1 MQLANRLSK
10 IKPSPTVAV
19 TMRAAELRAS
29 GVDVIGLG
37 AGEPDFATPDV
48 ILDTAH
54 QALNDGKTKYAP
66 PAGIIELRQAII
78 NKFQRENQLTFDISN
93 ITVGSGVKQLLYNAF
108 LVTLNQGDEVIVPA
122 PYWVSYVDQVALC
135 DGAPVVVSCERSEG
149 FKLTPEKLR
158 AAITTK
164 TKWLV
169 LNSPC
174 NPTGAVY
181 SREELTALAVVLRD
195 FPQIQILSDDI
206 YEHIRFTDAPFVTF
220 ANVAPDLKDR
230 ILTMNG
236 VSKTYVMTGFR
247 LGYAAGNK
255 TLIKAM
261 NMINSQTTTSAC
273 TISQW
278 AAVAALAEDYD
289 FLQQHR
295 KIFKHRRDLLLERIN
310 GIDGITCD
318 TPHGA
323 FYIYPE
329 CTELMGRK
337 TPQGKILQ
345 SDEDFAHYLL
355 EQANVAVVHGEAFGL
370 SPYFRI
376 SYAIAE
382 NALQEACV
390 RIKKAVEN
398 LS

>member
-1 MQLANRLSK
+1 MQLAARLSK

-29 GVDVIGLG
+29 GIDVIGLG

-48 ILDTAH
+48 ILDAAH
-54 QALNDGKTKYAP
+54 KALNDGKTKYAP

-78 NKFQRENQLTFDISN
+78 NKFQRENQLTFEPSN

-135 DGAPVVVSCERSEG
+135 DGVPVVVTCERSEG

-158 AAITTK
+158 TAITAK

-181 SREELTALAVVLRD
+181 SHEELTALAVILRE

-206 YEHIRFTDAPFVTF
+206 YEHIRFTDKPFVTM

-261 NMINSQTTTSAC
+261 NMINSQTTTSAS

-278 AAVAALAEDYD
+278 AALAALAEDYD
-289 FLQQHR
+289 FLHQNR
-295 KIFKHRRDLLLERIN
+295 KIFKDRRDLLLERIN
-310 GIDGITCD
+310 GIDGIACD

-329 CTELMGRK
+329 CKELIGRK

-345 SDEDFAHYLL
+345 TDEDFAHYLL
-355 EQANVAVVHGEAFGL
+355 EAGNVAVVHGEAFGL

-376 SYAIAE
+376 SYAIGE
-382 NALQEACV
+382 EALQEACI
-390 RIKKAVEN
+390 RIKQAVEN
-398 LS
+398 LR

>member
-1 MQLANRLSK
+1 MQLAARLSK

-19 TMRAAELRAS
+19 TMRAAELKAS
-29 GVDVIGLG
+29 GLDVIGLG

-48 ILDTAH
+48 ILDAAH
-54 QALNDGKTKYAP
+54 KALNDGKTKYAP
-66 PAGIIELRQAII
+66 PAGIPELQQAII
-78 NKFQRENQLTFDISN
+78 GKFQRENQLTFEPSN
-93 ITVGSGVKQLLYNAF
+93 ITVGSGVKQLLYNVF
-108 LVTLNQGDEVIVPA
+108 LATLNQGDEVIVPA

-135 DGAPVVVSCERSEG
+135 DGEPVVVVCQRSEN

-158 AAITTK
+158 EAITAK

-181 SREELTALAVVLRD
+181 SRDELSALADILRE
-195 FPQIQILSDDI
+195 FPHIQILSDDI
-206 YEHIRFTDAPFVTF
+206 YEHIRFTDETFVTF
-220 ANVAPDLKDR
+220 ANVAPDLQDR

-247 LGYAAGNK
+247 VGYAAGNK

-261 NMINSQTTTSAC
+261 NMINSQTTTSAS

-289 FLQQHR
+289 FLHQHK
-295 KIFKHRRDLLLERIN
+295 KIFKHRRDLLLEKIN
-310 GIDGITCD
+310 GIDGISCD

-329 CTELMGRK
+329 CAALMGRK

-345 SDEDFAHYLL
+345 TDEDFAHYLL
-355 EQANVAVVHGEAFGL
+355 EAGNVAVVHGEAFGL

-376 SYAIAE
+376 SYAIGE
-382 NALQEACV
+382 EALLEACV
-390 RIKKAVEN
+390 RIKKAVED
-398 LS
+398 LR